1 MVLKHLKTHLA
12 YLKIS
17 IKTALEY
24 RMNFIVQTLSM
35 ILNDIVWVIFWLII
49 FNRFT
54 DINGWK
60 IQDMMLLYTITL
72 TAYGMT
78 GLFFG
83 NRSKIANAIVEG
95 RLDYYMALPKNIL
108 YHLLTSKS
116 SWFSLG
122 DLLLGLGLAIAFIPL
137 NHAPLYLLLVI
148 LSSIIILS
156 FSIITGALAFF
167 MDNSEETCRTLNMGL
182 LSFASYPLSIYEGFT
197 KILILLIIPAGF
209 VSGVPVQLL
218 KSFDMTWL
226 LYMIGFTIILTIIAV
241 WIFYYG
247 LRKYESG
254 NLLYVRT

>member
-1 MVLKHLKTHLA
+1 MVLQHLKTQWA

-24 RMNFIVQTLSM
+24 RLNFIVQTISM
-35 ILNDIVWVIFWLII
+35 ILNDLVWMIFWFII
-49 FNRFT
+49 FNKFT
-54 DINGWK
+54 QINGWK
-60 IQDMMLLYTITL
+60 MQDMILLYTVIL
-72 TAYGMT
+72 VAYGIT
-78 GLFFG
+78 GVFFG
-83 NRSKIANAIVEG
+83 NRSKIAISIVEG
-95 RLDYYMALPKNIL
+95 RLDYYMTLPKNIL
-108 YHLLTSKS
+108 YHLLTSRA

-122 DLLLGLGLAIAFIPL
+122 DLLLGMGLAFAFIPL
-137 NHAPLYLLLVI
+137 NQVPLYILLVI

-156 FSIITGALAFF
+156 FSIISGSLAFF

-182 LSFASYPLSIYEGFT
+182 ISFASYPISIYQGFT
-197 KILILLIIPAGF
+197 RILILLIIPAGF

-226 LYMIGFTIILTIIAV
+226 LYMIGFTILLTIVAISV
-241 WIFYYG
+241 FYYG

>member
-1 MVLKHLKTHLA
+1 MVIQHLRTHLA

-24 RMNFIVQTLSM
+24 RTNFIVQTMSM
-35 ILNDIVWVIFWLII
+35 ILNDVVWIIFWLIM
-49 FNRFT
+49 FNRFSQ
-54 DINGWK
+54 INGWK
-60 IQDMMLLYTITL
+60 IQDMMLLYTIVL
-72 TAYGMT
+72 TAYGIT
-78 GLFFG
+78 GMFFG
-83 NRSKIANAIVEG
+83 NHSKIAISIVEG

-108 YHLLTSKS
+108 YHLLSSRS

-137 NHAPLYLLLVI
+137 NHAPLYILLVA
-148 LSSIIILS
+148 LSAIIVLS
-156 FSIITGALAFF
+156 FSVISGSLAFF

-182 LSFASYPLSIYEGFT
+182 ISFASYPLSIYQGFT

-209 VSGVPVQLL
+209 VSGVPVELL
-218 KSFDMTWL
+218 KSFDITWL
-226 LYMIGFTIILTIIAV
+226 LYMIGFTILLTIIAISV
-241 WIFYYG
+241 FYYG